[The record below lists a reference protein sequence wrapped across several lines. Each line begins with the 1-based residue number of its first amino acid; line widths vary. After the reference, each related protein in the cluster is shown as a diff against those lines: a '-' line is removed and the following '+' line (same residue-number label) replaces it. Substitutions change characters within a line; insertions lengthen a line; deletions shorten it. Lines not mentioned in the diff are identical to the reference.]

1 MMNFLRLIRYVNL
14 IIIALTMYS
23 VRFFYFFIGGMEA
36 KSYTIHEAIDFS
48 LLVFS
53 ILLIAA
59 AGNIIND
66 YFDVKADR
74 INRPERLIISKHI
87 KRRWAIILHWTLNAI
102 AFGIGIYLSA
112 RYQSFWYVFI
122 DLLLINCLWFYSMYF
137 KRKALIGNI
146 LVALMTASIP
156 IICGIHFY
164 LNAEFEASS
173 MLFDARITA
182 INDGM
187 EFWKVRLLSHGNF
200 IYLLSVFA
208 FTLNLSREIVKD
220 MQDVTGDKLLHANT
234 LPIVYGIKKTGVLA
248 GMILLITPIVFIV
261 LLFTYVK
268 SDYAIHLFVLLPI
281 SLSILISLWTAIR
294 LLFQSNSSKHLVQ
307 IDRWIKIAM
316 LLGILLP
323 VYWYFMQV

>member
-36 KSYTIHEAIDFS
+36 KYYTFLEAIDFS
-48 LLVFS
+48 LLVLS
-53 ILLIAA
+53 MLLIAA

-74 INRPERLIISKHI
+74 INRPERLIITKHI
-87 KRRWAIILHWTLNAI
+87 KRRWAIILHWTLNSI
-102 AFGIGIYLSA
+102 AFVIGIYLSA
-112 RYQSFWYVFI
+112 RYHSFWYVFI

-137 KRKALIGNI
+137 KRKAFIGNL
-146 LVALMTASIP
+146 LVAIMTASIP

-164 LNAEFEASS
+164 LNAEFDSSS
-173 MLFDARITA
+173 MLFDARISA
-182 INDGM
+182 INEGM

-200 IYLLSVFA
+200 IYLLAIFA

-220 MQDVTGDKLLHANT
+220 MQDVAGDKLLNATT
-234 LPIVYGIKKTGVLA
+234 LPIVYGVKKTGVLA
-248 GMILLITPIVFIV
+248 SLILLVTP
-261 LLFTYVK
+261 LLFSILLLTYVK
-268 SDYAIHLFVLLPI
+268 SDYGIHLLVLLPI
-281 SLSILISLWTAIR
+281 SISILISFWSAIR

-307 IDRWIKIAM
+307 IDRWIKVSM

-323 VYWYFMQV
+323 VYWYFMQA